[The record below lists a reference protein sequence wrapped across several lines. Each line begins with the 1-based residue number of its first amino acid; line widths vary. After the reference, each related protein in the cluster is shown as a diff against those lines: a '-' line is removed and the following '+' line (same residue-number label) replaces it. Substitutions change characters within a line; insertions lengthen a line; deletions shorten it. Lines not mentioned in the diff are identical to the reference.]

1 MPIPLYQTL
10 DRKSRKPVVPLVDKV
25 VGLKWFDM
33 KTDDHLANGFQGNGL
48 DNTN

>member
-10 DRKSRKPVVPLVDKV
+10 DQKSRKPVAPLVNKV
-25 VGLKWFDM
+25 AGLKRFDM
-33 KTDDHLANGFQGNGL
+33 KTYDHLANGFQGFGL